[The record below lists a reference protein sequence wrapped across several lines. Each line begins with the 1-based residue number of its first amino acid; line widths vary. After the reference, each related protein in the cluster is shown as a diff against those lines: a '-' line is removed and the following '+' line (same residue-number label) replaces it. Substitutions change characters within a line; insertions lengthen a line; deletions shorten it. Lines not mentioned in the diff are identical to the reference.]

1 MSDTKVRIKEEDDKS
16 GKRKT
21 KNNVV
26 SDNPGSGSSSDRGH
40 LLCEDKYV
48 VGTADKRLPDP
59 EGGGDIPWLLIR
71 IRCM

>member
-1 MSDTKVRIKEEDDKS
+1 MEN
-16 GKRKT
+16 GKT

-26 SDNPGSGSSSDRGH
+26 SDNPGSGSSSDRSN

-48 VGTADKRLPDP
+48 AGTADKRLPDP

>member
-1 MSDTKVRIKEEDDKS
+1 MEN
-16 GKRKT
+16 GKRKIMWCLT
-21 KNNVV
+21 ILVV
-26 SDNPGSGSSSDRGH
+26 AGH

-59 EGGGDIPWLLIR
+59 EGGGDVPWLLIR

>member
-1 MSDTKVRIKEEDDKS
+1 MEN
-16 GKRKT
+16 GKRKIMWCLT
-21 KNNVV
+21 ILVV
-26 SDNPGSGSSSDRGH
+26 AAVSIGSN

-48 VGTADKRLPDP
+48 AGTADKRLPDP